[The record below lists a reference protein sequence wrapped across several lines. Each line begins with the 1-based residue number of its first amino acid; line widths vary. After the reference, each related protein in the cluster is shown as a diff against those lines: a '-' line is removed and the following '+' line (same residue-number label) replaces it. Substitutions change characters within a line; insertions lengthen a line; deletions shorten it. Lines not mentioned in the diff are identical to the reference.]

1 MKVPKKIELTC
12 KQMDALL
19 SRAKRLLPPE
29 DYEIIKGMADT
40 ISFLSKQM
48 GRKNAHI
55 KKLMAM
61 LFGATTEKTSNVLKE
76 RKKDKEKAKQKA
88 KGHGRNAGSEYKGA
102 EKIEVEHQDL
112 KSAGRC
118 PACKKGKLYKVSL
131 PKVVVRV
138 TGRPPLSAKVY
149 EMARLRCNL
158 CGKVFTATA
167 PPEAGDDKYDSGAGA
182 MVALLKYGTGL
193 PFNRMEALQESL
205 GVPLASSTQWDIV
218 ESVATKI
225 EPVYRELVGIAAQ
238 GDIIHND
245 DTVAKILDHMKLVKN
260 KKDKKGRKGTFT
272 TGIASVTEER
282 KIALFY
288 TGTSHAGE
296 NIAKLLL
303 KRNKELGSPIQM
315 CDALK
320 RNVPEDFKIILSNC
334 LAHARRRF
342 VDIGESFPA
351 ECKYVLETLKEV
363 YKNDAYTKEKN
374 MDPEERL
381 KYHQQNSGKLMGNL
395 KAWLNLQLEEKKIE
409 PNSSLGGA
417 ITYMLNHWK
426 GLTLFLR
433 VPKAPLDNNLCER
446 VLKRAIL
453 HRKNALF
460 YKSYYGAYVGDLFMS
475 LIHTSSL
482 CGTNP
487 FQYLKALQDNSSAVS
502 KDPGNWMPW
511 NYRKMF
517 APVA

>member
-1 MKVPKKIELTC
+1 
-12 KQMDALL
+12 MDALL

-61 LFGATTEKTSNVLKE
+61 LFGATTEKTAKVLKE
-76 RKKDKEKAKQKA
+76 KKAKEKTKQKA
-88 KGHGRNAGSEYKGA
+88 KGHGRNAGCDYKGA
-102 EKIEVEHQDL
+102 EKIKVEHKDL
-112 KSAGRC
+112 KAGDKC
-118 PACKKGKLYKVSL
+118 PACKKGKLYGVSL

-138 TGRPPLSAKVY
+138 TGNPPLSAKVY

-182 MVALLKYGTGL
+182 MVALLKYGSGL
-193 PFNRMEALQESL
+193 PFNRIEALQKSL

-218 ESVATKI
+218 EGVAAKI
-225 EPVYRELVGIAAQ
+225 EPAYKELVKAAAQ

-245 DTVAKILDHMKLVKN
+245 DTVAKILDHMKLVKG

-282 KIALFY
+282 KITLFY

-320 RNVPEDFKIILSNC
+320 RNVPKDFKIILSNC

-342 VDIGESFPA
+342 VDIGDIFPA

-363 YKNDAYTKEKN
+363 YKNDAYTKERA
-374 MDPEERL
+374 MSPEERL
-381 KYHQQNSGKLMGNL
+381 NYHKDKSSKLMKDL
-395 KAWLNLQLEEKKIE
+395 KTWLNLQLEEKKIE
-409 PNSSLGGA
+409 PNSSLGSA

-446 VLKRAIL
+446 LLKRAIL

-482 CGTNP
+482 CGANP
-487 FQYLKALQDNSSAVS
+487 FQYLKVLQDNSAAVS
-502 KDPGNWMPW
+502 KDPKSWMPW
-511 NYRKMF
+511 NYQKIV
-517 APVA
+517 APEG